1 MSETFPISKL
11 CFTKVPDGRRK
22 CNLCP
27 TYYSASTGPDALR
40 SHWHAQHHE
49 EANDMRVPLSNRDRE
64 KPPVFASTSVSSSS
78 SLFSGQ
84 ISAPAAARAVV
95 VKFCEKA
102 RVTQGFR
109 WNEHREG
116 LLHALIVEAGIDVHL
131 LDMQARVKQY
141 VASPLP

>member
-1 MSETFPISKL
+1 MGAGSVTCAQPTTAHRLALTLSGATGTL
-11 CFTKVPDGRRK
+11 STMRK
-22 CNLCP
+22 P
-27 TYYSASTGPDALR
+27 TTCASLR
-40 SHWHAQHHE
+40 QTE
-49 EANDMRVPLSNRDRE
+49 
-64 KPPVFASTSVSSSS
+64 
-78 SLFSGQ
+78 
-84 ISAPAAARAVV
+84 IAAAEGKDADEQREEEEEDEEKEAISTAQSIQAVV